1 MNEVVTNDHKWYILH
16 VYSGFE
22 QKVID
27 GIRDEAA
34 RRGLDAQFSEL
45 VVPAEQVEEVRR
57 NKRIQVER
65 KFFPGYVLVKMKL
78 SDEAWSLVKNIPRVT
93 GFLGGCSKP
102 MAISEAEAQR
112 TLAQMQE
119 SVDKPRPS
127 IQFSIGE
134 QIRVKD
140 GPFASFNGT
149 VETIDEESGKIRV
162 SVSIFGRATP
172 VELDFNQ
179 AEKAG

>member
-1 MNEVVTNDHKWYILH
+1 MYIHNQLTKAVLEVEQALKAEHAAAIAAANEHAETKLQAAVT
-16 VYSGFE
+16 
-22 QKVID
+22 
-27 GIRDEAA
+27 
-34 RRGLDAQFSEL
+34 
-45 VVPAEQVEEVRR
+45 
-57 NKRIQVER
+57 
-65 KFFPGYVLVKMKL
+65 
-78 SDEAWSLVKNIPRVT
+78 T
-93 GFLGGCSKP
+93 
-102 MAISEAEAQR
+102 AISEAEAQR